1 MAVKNLLTLAALA
14 ASVSACQRDFD
25 VDERHTH
32 RKALSRRDE
41 QWPPV
46 LTEQET
52 LLVNSFD
59 NVTIDDWS
67 RYYGYQNKLAGYG
80 KEAAQWTA
88 DRWSENGVDAHLNEY
103 HIYFRYPVSAALSF
117 TGADG
122 VRSEVDLKEPVL
134 EDDEVTGFDAI
145 SQQTFLGYSPSGK
158 AEAEY
163 IYAG

>member
-1 MAVKNLLTLAALA
+1 MFVQNLLTLAALA
-14 ASVSACQRDFD
+14 SSVSACHHDFN
-25 VDERHTH
+25 VVARHTH
-32 RKALSRRDE
+32 RQALSKRNE

-46 LTEQET
+46 LDDAET
-52 LLVNSFD
+52 VLVNSFD

-67 RYYGYQNKLAGYG
+67 RYYGYQDKLAGYG

-88 DRWSENGVDAHLNEY
+88 DKFAESGFDARLNEY
-103 HIYFRYPVSAALSF
+103 HVYFRYPLSASLRF

-122 VRSEVDLKEPVL
+122 VREEVNLKEPVL
-134 EDDEVTGFDAI
+134 LDDDATSFDVI
-145 SQQTFLGYSPSGK
+145 SQQTFLGYSPSGS